1 MVGETRS
8 REIEAI
14 FVKLE
19 TLTGHSWY
27 RIACEVRDV
36 LPTLAEMTKQ
46 SPALLLEKIGPRV
59 PVGVNTLRRYLS
71 AAEFAD
77 RAIFNQ
83 REPKLRDLIF
93 VENNFTGIETIS
105 RLDRIDPSKTRN
117 FIEALKSGAVSTRDL
132 KFSLSTARSRD
143 PSSSTARRGLAT
155 ARRIES
161 RKGLQEALLSHAMGE
176 LPRGGQLY
184 RGTHYSFVRAAWFA
198 RAGSYT
204 IGYFFASAE
213 SRETI
218 EAAVFAAEF
227 GSNFFFTS
235 WLVVPANP
243 PEILEHALHLLKS
256 AGSRLG
262 LLSYGQRVIEE
273 RPPVS
278 RDPGLLDISGSLI
291 GEW

>member
-1 MVGETRS
+1 MVDEASS

-14 FVKLE
+14 FAKLE

-27 RIACEVRDV
+27 RIACEVRDA
-36 LPTLAEMTKQ
+36 LPALTMMTKQ

-59 PVGVNTLRRYLS
+59 RIGINTLRRYLS
-71 AAEFAD
+71 ASEFAD
-77 RAIFNQ
+77 RAILNKPE
-83 REPKLRDLIF
+83 RNLSDLIF

-105 RLDRIDPSKTRN
+105 RLDRIDPSKTQV
-117 FIEALKSGAVSTRDL
+117 FIKALKSGAKSTRDL
-132 KFSLSTARSRD
+132 KFDLSTARSRD

-161 RKGLQEALLSHAMGE
+161 RKGLQQALLSHSMRQ

-184 RGTHYSFVRAAWFA
+184 RGTSYSFVRAAWFA
-198 RAGSYT
+198 RAGSYR

-227 GSNFFFTS
+227 GSNFFFES

-243 PEILEHALHLLKS
+243 PEILEHARLLLKS

-262 LLSYGQRVIEE
+262 LLSYEQDVIED
-273 RPPVS
+273 RPPAQ
-278 RDPGLLDISGSLI
+278 RDPGLLDVFGSLV